1 MNVLIVLAGNPPSK
15 TLLKTEMA
23 TTDLIIAVDGGF
35 NVFHKYNLDPDLV
48 LGDMD
53 SANMEN
59 VGSIDVIPLLDQA
72 LTDLQKTLEYVFET
86 QPVKSLTFLGGVG
99 DRTDHLLHN
108 LYICSSIDPQMKII
122 FKNELPPDN
131 DISLEIIQRI
141 TPECDFD
148 LRVTQGN
155 TLSILPITDFG
166 GLNSLG
172 LEWEIVN
179 QNHSQGFISQ
189 SNLVNKADLTFTIR
203 SGCAY
208 IAVYQ

>member
-1 MNVLIVLAGNPPSK
+1 
-15 TLLKTEMA
+15 
-23 TTDLIIAVDGGF
+23 
-35 NVFHKYNLDPDLV
+35 
-48 LGDMD
+48 
-53 SANMEN
+53 
-59 VGSIDVIPLLDQA
+59 
-72 LTDLQKTLEYVFET
+72 
-86 QPVKSLTFLGGVG
+86 
-99 DRTDHLLHN
+99 
-108 LYICSSIDPQMKII
+108 MKII